1 MVNFSRSSAL
11 ASSKS
16 HVTTSVDHTHRR
28 PIPYRTCPA
37 SNQLPSAL
45 SPSLPTIQT
54 EGVPPGE
61 SSSLIEDAMSTI
73 QETKD
78 SFQHR
83 PDNMAPSMIPR
94 GREGAE
100 REALTLSRLASL
112 HARLKTAQLRVHAQ
126 KLQWDAV
133 VRDVEIMEQVHTH
146 LYILQTVYVNDVKT
160 HINIILADHTS
171 LRDEYYERSLD
182 SLAYRTSTS
191 LLSLFLALCPF
202 IVSLSFRWWR
212 VRCRCLTSWRGTPR
226 PSPVADSPPHS
237 TTSPRPSHGTT
248 ID

>member
-1 MVNFSRSSAL
+1 M
-11 ASSKS
+11 
-16 HVTTSVDHTHRR
+16 
-28 PIPYRTCPA
+28 
-37 SNQLPSAL
+37 
-45 SPSLPTIQT
+45 
-54 EGVPPGE
+54 PPGE

-133 VRDVEIMEQVHTH
+133 VRDVEIMEQVPDTPLH
-146 LYILQTVYVNDVKT
+146 LDTDS
-160 HINIILADHTS
+160 IN
-171 LRDEYYERSLD
+171 RR
-182 SLAYRTSTS
+182 
-191 LLSLFLALCPF
+191 
-202 IVSLSFRWWR
+202 
-212 VRCRCLTSWRGTPR
+212 
-226 PSPVADSPPHS
+226 
-237 TTSPRPSHGTT
+237 SHGSEPLLPS
-248 ID
+248 